1 MLKYLDLPGG
11 SMSGKVVSFKINEEK
26 YAILKKEADEK
37 GLSVGQYV
45 RQKILEEEKDDDE
58 REFTNLE
65 FNLKNEEITQKLIQA
80 KDEQISSLNKQVDTL
95 QDQLSSAMKSVT
107 KLADQQQQLTLSLQ
121 ESLFK
126 IEKAPLKDDYM
137 AETSENASESSS
149 VKTEN
154 ETKSFWSRFWRK

>member
-1 MLKYLDLPGG
+1 
-11 SMSGKVVSFKINEEK
+11 MSGKVVSFKINEEK

-80 KDEQISSLNKQVDTL
+80 KDEQISSLNKQV
-95 QDQLSSAMKSVT
+95 
-107 KLADQQQQLTLSLQ
+107 
-121 ESLFK
+121 
-126 IEKAPLKDDYM
+126 
-137 AETSENASESSS
+137 
-149 VKTEN
+149 
-154 ETKSFWSRFWRK
+154 

>member
-58 REFTNLE
+58 REFTNL
-65 FNLKNEEITQKLIQA
+65 
-80 KDEQISSLNKQVDTL
+80 
-95 QDQLSSAMKSVT
+95 
-107 KLADQQQQLTLSLQ
+107 
-121 ESLFK
+121 
-126 IEKAPLKDDYM
+126 
-137 AETSENASESSS
+137 
-149 VKTEN
+149 
-154 ETKSFWSRFWRK
+154 

>member
-1 MLKYLDLPGG
+1 
-11 SMSGKVVSFKINEEK
+11 
-26 YAILKKEADEK
+26 
-37 GLSVGQYV
+37 
-45 RQKILEEEKDDDE
+45 
-58 REFTNLE
+58 
-65 FNLKNEEITQKLIQA
+65 NEEITQKLIQA

-126 IEKAPLKDDYM
+126 IEKEPLKDDYM

>member
-1 MLKYLDLPGG
+1 
-11 SMSGKVVSFKINEEK
+11 MSGKVVSFKINEEK

-80 KDEQISSLNKQVDTL
+80 KDEQ
-95 QDQLSSAMKSVT
+95 
-107 KLADQQQQLTLSLQ
+107 
-121 ESLFK
+121 
-126 IEKAPLKDDYM
+126 
-137 AETSENASESSS
+137 
-149 VKTEN
+149 
-154 ETKSFWSRFWRK
+154 